1 ATARAKPAPSK
12 PSRSACSLIAS
23 RALCITSA
31 VLKIEL
37 RIVRHRRLARHS
49 IGEERAER
57 GTRFYARVPFRD
69 RLILR
74 PRNFTVIVECGEMRG
89 KSEIG
94 ERYVSRGEKAV
105 PVRELPERGE
115 GPVQGLAPQAHHLHV
130 GGGFDESTGLRL
142 RRLLEDDAFGD
153 FFVEVAYGPIEQ

>member
-1 ATARAKPAPSK
+1 
-12 PSRSACSLIAS
+12 
-23 RALCITSA
+23 
-31 VLKIEL
+31 
-37 RIVRHRRLARHS
+37 
-49 IGEERAER
+49 
-57 GTRFYARVPFRD
+57 
-69 RLILR
+69 
-74 PRNFTVIVECGEMRG
+74 
-89 KSEIG
+89 

-153 FFVEVAYGPIEQ
+153 YLMEVAYGPIEQAQGFGALAAVFGQQWRIGMQAFDVVDDGPEPR